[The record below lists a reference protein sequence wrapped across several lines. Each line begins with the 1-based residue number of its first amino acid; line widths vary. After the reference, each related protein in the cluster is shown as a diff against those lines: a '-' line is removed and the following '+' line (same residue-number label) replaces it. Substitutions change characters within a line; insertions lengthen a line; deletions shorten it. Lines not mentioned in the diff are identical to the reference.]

1 MSFLKLLLIGLEIP
15 IRGLARRGRRARDW
29 RDSSHKHRTLLVLDG
44 LEPLQNPPG
53 PQEGRFREPSLQ
65 AFLRELAAF
74 NPGLCVI
81 SSRLPVADI
90 ADHESV
96 SALRLDLDHLSS
108 DAGANLLRAL
118 GVKGPEAELRSASD
132 EFDGHC
138 LALTLL
144 GSYLTDAYKG
154 DIRFRQE
161 VSGHLGD
168 DIRQGVHARKVMK
181 SYESWLGD
189 GPEVAVLRMLGL
201 FDRPADEK
209 AFDALLKPPAI
220 PGLTEALT
228 GLSGRQWQSIL
239 GRLRRARLLAGEDPD
254 NRGDL
259 DTHPLVREYFGEQL
273 RTERDAAWKECN
285 RRLYHYYRILAAEL
299 PENFREME
307 PLFLAVICGC
317 YAGLY
322 RESLQDIYIPRI
334 QRGNASFAV
343 NVLGAREAVLS
354 ALLHFFAGG
363 RWEAPLQTGVGRHR
377 LSPADQLFIL
387 MQAAVY
393 LAATRSAN
401 SSEAL
406 ICDER
411 AESLCRSLNRP
422 RMLYVALIGQW
433 RHHLVSF
440 KLKEAMQI
448 ATRMSSLEQQP
459 RDFSLSMKVDMAL
472 AVTHYYLGDFTH
484 ARQEAASG
492 VRLWHSG
499 VEKSQLEELDEPI
512 IGCLCHKA
520 LCEWHWGQ
528 IVTAHTT
535 MREAVLVAK
544 RLKNTH
550 GIAVALHYS
559 STLCYM
565 KRDVIEAERVSS
577 ELVELS
583 TRQHFPHFRAWGIAL
598 LGWTRSVASLFTQGI
613 SWLDDGIEQLR
624 ANRSLLPIPSL
635 LGAKAEALYL
645 ANRTAEALDTIKQ
658 AETLVERT
666 EARWWSAEFYRL
678 RAIFLTALDVEE
690 AEIERAFHDAIN
702 TAKQQKSTSLRKRAE
717 TSYAEY
723 RRRTTNTPAE
733 HGFRLP
739 LS

>member
-1 MSFLKLLLIGLEIP
+1 
-15 IRGLARRGRRARDW
+15 LARLVAQR
-29 RDSSHKHRTLLVLDG
+29 RTLLVLDG

-53 PQEGRFREPSLQ
+53 LQEGRLREPSLQ

-74 NPGLCVI
+74 NAGLCVI
-81 SSRLPVADI
+81 STRLPVADI
-90 ADHESV
+90 ADHERA
-96 SALRLDLDHLSS
+96 SALRLDLEHLSS
-108 DAGANLLRAL
+108 EAGAKLLGAL
-118 GVKGPEAELRSASD
+118 SVKGDDAELRRASD

-154 DIRFRQE
+154 DIRSRRE

-168 DIRQGVHARKVMK
+168 DVRQGVHARKVMK
-181 SYESWLGD
+181 SYEAWFAE
-189 GPEVAVLRMLGL
+189 GPELAVLRMLGL

-209 AFDALLKPPAI
+209 AFEALLKPPAI
-220 PGLTEALT
+220 PDLTDALT
-228 GLSGRQWQSIL
+228 GLSVRQSQTIL
-239 GRLRRARLLAGEDPD
+239 AMLRRARLLAGEDSH

-273 RTERDAAWKECN
+273 RNGRAEAWKECN
-285 RRLYHYYRILAAEL
+285 RRLYHYYRTLAPEL

-317 YAGLY
+317 HAGLY
-322 RESLQDIYIPRI
+322 RESLHDIYIPRI
-334 QRGNASFAV
+334 QRGDACYAV

-354 ALLHFFAGG
+354 ALIHFFAGG
-363 RWEAPLQTGVGRHR
+363 QWEAPVEAGVGRHR
-377 LSPADQLFIL
+377 LCLADQLFIL

-401 SSEAL
+401 ASEAL
-406 ICDER
+406 ICNER

-433 RHHLVSF
+433 RHNLVSL

-448 ATRMSSLEQQP
+448 ATRMYSLEQQP

-472 AVTHYYLGDFTH
+472 AVTHYYLGDFAH

-499 VEKSQLEELDEPI
+499 EEKSQLEELDEPI

-520 LCEWHWGQ
+520 LCAWHWGQ
-528 IVTAHTT
+528 IASAHRT
-535 MREAVLVAK
+535 MREAILVAK
-544 RLKNTH
+544 RLKNSH
-550 GIAVALHYS
+550 GIAVALHFS
-559 STLCYM
+559 ATLCYM
-565 KRDVIEAERVSS
+565 EQNPSQAERVSS
-577 ELVELS
+577 ELVEVS
-583 TRQHFPHFRAWGIAL
+583 TRQHFPHFRAWGTAL
-598 LGWTRSVASLFTQGI
+598 LGWTRSVAGLFTQGI
-613 SWLDDGIEQLR
+613 SWLNDGIEELR
-624 ANRSLLPIPSL
+624 TSGALLPMPSL
-635 LGAKAEALYL
+635 LAAKAEALYL

-658 AETLVERT
+658 AETLVEKT

-678 RAIFLTALDVEE
+678 RAIFLTAMDADE
-690 AEIERAFHDAIN
+690 AEIERAFQTAIN

-717 TSYAEY
+717 ATYAEY
-723 RRRTTNTPAE
+723 RRQKASTSGR